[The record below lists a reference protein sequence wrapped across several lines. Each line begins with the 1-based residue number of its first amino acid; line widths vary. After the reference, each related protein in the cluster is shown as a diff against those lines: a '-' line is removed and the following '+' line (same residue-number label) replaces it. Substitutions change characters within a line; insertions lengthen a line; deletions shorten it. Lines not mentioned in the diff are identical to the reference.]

1 MPIKR
6 FNWDSWD
13 NVVTEPNGSVE
24 GDVNRTDYTYECASL
39 IPGTSAASPTGGPM
53 PPPGLSGCQLFMP
66 PRISDIN
73 IVPSVLLD
81 VYIYGNGVG

>member
-13 NVVTEPNGSVE
+13 VTVTESDGTVE
-24 GDVNRTDYTYECASL
+24 GDVNRTDYTYPCAST
-39 IPGTSAASPTGGPM
+39 IPGSASVSPTGAPLV
-53 PPPGLSGCQLFMP
+53 PGLSGCQLFMP

-73 IVPSVLLD
+73 IVPSALLE
-81 VYIYGNGVG
+81 VYIYGNGIQ